1 MSASRV
7 ALAGIVPAGGR
18 ARRFG
23 SDKTLAPLAGA
34 TLLGRAVGACR
45 AAGADPIVVVGPEQ
59 HAPPGTLAARE
70 EPPFG
75 GPVAALAAGL
85 ARIDAA
91 APGLLVAV
99 VAADMPFAETALPA
113 LIDACVSRAASPA
126 SLRSSAS
133 SASPGSFGPSGSSE
147 LAGSPGSVGHD
158 PVDGEVDGAW
168 AVDAEGRRQPLL
180 AVYRAAALRR
190 ALVALGDPS
199 GAPMRAVTRDLRLVE
214 VTVGAAAIDIDTPAA
229 LARAGRESP

>member
-23 SDKTLAPLAGA
+23 SDKTLASLAGA
-34 TLLGRAVGACR
+34 TLLDRAVGACR

-75 GPVAALAAGL
+75 GPAAALAAGL

-91 APGLLVAV
+91 APELLVAV

-113 LIDACVSRAASPA
+113 LIHACRSRTGSTASPA
-126 SLRSSAS
+126 
-133 SASPGSFGPSGSSE
+133 
-147 LAGSPGSVGHD
+147 SPGSVGHD
-158 PVDGEVDGAW
+158 ATDGEVDGAW
-168 AVDAEGRRQPLL
+168 AVDAEGRQQPLL
-180 AVYRAAALRR
+180 AVYRAAALRS

-214 VTVGAAAIDIDTPAA
+214 VAVGAAAIDIDTPAA
-229 LARAGRESP
+229 LARAGGESR